1 MRAPQKK
8 EITMN
13 RISAI
18 ALFVAAS
25 FVTAGSAM
33 AQDHRVQA
41 TVPFNFTVN
50 GESLPAGTYVIG
62 SDISSPRI
70 VTISDR
76 AKKVNLMAV
85 TLPDSSSS
93 HVSNKLVFHKYGNQY
108 FLSEI
113 RCDSASMNAHLTTSK
128 QEKWA
133 KARTQEAALREDNN
147 VLVALN

>member
-1 MRAPQKK
+1 
-8 EITMN
+8 MN

-50 GESLPAGTYVIG
+50 GESLPAGTYIIG
-62 SDISSPRI
+62 SDVTSPRI
-70 VTISDR
+70 VTISNR

-93 HVSNKLVFHKYGNQY
+93 HESNKLVFHKYGNQY

-113 RCDSASMNAHLTTSK
+113 RCDAASMNAHLTTSK